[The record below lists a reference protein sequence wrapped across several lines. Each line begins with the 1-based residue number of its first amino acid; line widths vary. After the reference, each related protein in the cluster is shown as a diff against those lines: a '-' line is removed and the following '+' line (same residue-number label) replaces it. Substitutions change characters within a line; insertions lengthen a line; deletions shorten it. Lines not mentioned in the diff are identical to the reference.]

1 MHTSVENNGLNVGR
15 RISHKTDFLR
25 DGIQSSPWFDI
36 PRPGEESMTSAIR
49 SRDQSSSCTM
59 ILATSEAGITA
70 DGPSSSL
77 AAEGDSFGAGPTSSS
92 SLSLSS
98 LFLKTSSFPLTSLRF
113 LIGPSSC
120 CPSAFGVSLD
130 AALAFSF
137 FFCLLAR
144 FFAVFASSISSRS
157 CFRCSNSR

>member
-1 MHTSVENNGLNVGR
+1 MAKGGR
-15 RISHKTDFLR
+15 RPALKASR
-25 DGIQSSPWFDI
+25 SN
-36 PRPGEESMTSAIR
+36 PRPGNSP
-49 SRDQSSSCTM
+49 RDQSSSCTT
-59 ILATSEAGITA
+59 ILATSEAGIA
-70 DGPSSSL
+70 VGGPSSSL
-77 AAEGDSFGAGPTSSS
+77 DKKSCSSGTGPISS

-98 LFLKTSSFPLTSLRF
+98 LFLKTSSFPFTSLRF

-144 FFAVFASSISSRS
+144 FFAVFASSACSRS